1 MNKKYSGHIL
11 VVDDNKSVL
20 EATALFLELSGF
32 TVTTCSDSTKALDM
46 LGELE
51 PDLLI
56 TDVCM
61 PEVTGTQLA
70 TTMRRFAV
78 DIPVIIMTGYA
89 EVDMV
94 IEAIRQNVFDVIKK
108 PYSPEY
114 LAATAGRAISHFR
127 QQQLLHSQAA
137 LASSVAASD
146 QFLQEI
152 SGIATEVVKG
162 LEQLQPGDQSNL
174 DTLRLTMVR
183 SQANSLLQAIRTRMS
198 GN

>member
-1 MNKKYSGHIL
+1 
-11 VVDDNKSVL
+11 
-20 EATALFLELSGF
+20 
-32 TVTTCSDSTKALDM
+32 
-46 LGELE
+46 
-51 PDLLI
+51 
-56 TDVCM
+56 
-61 PEVTGTQLA
+61 
-70 TTMRRFAV
+70 V

-127 QQQLLHSQAA
+127 QLQLLHSQAA

-152 SGIATEVVKG
+152 RTIAADLVEK
-162 LEQLQPGDQSNL
+162 LEQLQPGEQGSL
-174 DTLRLTMVR
+174 DTLRLTMAR
-183 SQANSLLQAIRTRMS
+183 SQANSLLQTIKNRMA
-198 GN
+198 GV